1 MPVVIKRYDSC
12 CTTEFVWKNSDKMQ
26 IRKNM
31 VGTIAKE
38 WKKVTKN
45 SFDEHE
51 KINSIP
57 TPPGNKH

>member
-31 VGTIAKE
+31 VGTIAKAIS
-38 WKKVTKN
+38 KLLVYTSMFVT
-45 SFDEHE
+45 
-51 KINSIP
+51 
-57 TPPGNKH
+57 TQR

>member
-1 MPVVIKRYDSC
+1 MPVVIKWYDSC

-45 SFDEHE
+45 CFQ
-51 KINSIP
+51 
-57 TPPGNKH
+57 

>member
-38 WKKVTKN
+38 WKKVTKKLFPIKN
-45 SFDEHE
+45 YRCVGTN
-51 KINSIP
+51 ILV
-57 TPPGNKH
+57 